1 MNELEPKQ
9 RPIEIIESEINFY
22 KTQTATGIIEI
33 GKRLIEAKSQ
43 LPHGEWGKW
52 LEDKVEFS
60 QDTAR
65 NFMRVAESFPN
76 PETIRNLPISKVYAL
91 LDVPQCDRDDF
102 IQNTPVEDMTTRELQ
117 KAIKRAKELEQML
130 EIEKGKPPKVVKEAV
145 EVEPSDYRMLKNR
158 IEIRDQEIESLTR
171 QKEALELKANRTEAD
186 AENYQKLKQQIEF
199 LSNQKSDL
207 ARQIES
213 ATELSG
219 LAVRID
225 NLLKNEL
232 APVRYS
238 RVFERMDS
246 EVARENLFEIIEAV
260 EGWCYE
266 IRQMIPAQYRKVTVV
281 K

>member
-1 MNELEPKQ
+1 MNELESKQ

-33 GKRLIEAKSQ
+33 GKRLIEAKAQ

-52 LEDKVEFS
+52 LEEKVEFS
-60 QDTAR
+60 QWTATR
-65 NFMRVAESFPN
+65 FIRVAQELSN
-76 PETIRNLPISKVYAL
+76 STALTNLPQTKVFLL
-91 LDVPQCDRDDF
+91 LDVPQGQREDF
-102 IQNTPVEDMTTRELQ
+102 IQSNPVEDMTTRELQ

-130 EIEKGKPPKVVKEAV
+130 EIEKGKPPKVVKETV

-171 QKEALELKANRTEAD
+171 QKEVLELKANRTEAD